1 MKVKDLILI
10 ALICVNAT
18 LATVAATSWLARAE
32 PRAVAFSETR
42 AGDYIMVSGPITTSR
57 EALLVIDV
65 VAKRANLYVP
75 QAATT
80 KTGTAWELT
89 TSRNLATDF
98 ASGAGA
104 GAGSGR

>member
-1 MKVKDLILI
+1 MKAKDLILI

-18 LATVAATSWLARAE
+18 LAAVVVTSWLAQAE

-65 VAKRANLYVP
+65 VAKRANLYIP

-89 TSRNLATDF
+89 SSRNLAVDF
-98 ASGAGA
+98 AAGAGA
-104 GAGSGR
+104 GAGR